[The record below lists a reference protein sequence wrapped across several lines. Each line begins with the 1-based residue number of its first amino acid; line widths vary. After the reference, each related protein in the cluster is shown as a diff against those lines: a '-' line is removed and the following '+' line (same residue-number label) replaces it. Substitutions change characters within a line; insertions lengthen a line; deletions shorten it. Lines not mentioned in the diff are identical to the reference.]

1 MTNINDKIEN
11 FELNTDQGK
20 FYFKDHIGK
29 NLVLFFFP
37 KADTTGCTKESVSF
51 SNLISDFEN
60 LNTIV
65 IGISKDTVE
74 KQKKFKSK
82 YDLKCILGSDVD
94 VKICSKF
101 GVWVE
106 KSMYGKKYMGIQ
118 RSTFLINTEGK
129 IQHIWNKVKVSGH
142 AEEVLEVVKKL

>member
-1 MTNINDKIEN
+1 MTNLNDKIES
-11 FELNTDQGK
+11 FELDTDQGK
-20 FYFKDHIGK
+20 FYSKDHAGK

-37 KADTTGCTKESVSF
+37 KADTTGCTKEATSF
-51 SNLISDFEN
+51 SNLINEFED

-74 KQKKFKSK
+74 KQIKFKSK

-94 VKICSKF
+94 IKICSKF

-118 RSTFLINTEGK
+118 RSTFLINTEQK
-129 IQHIWNKVKVSGH
+129 IQHIWNKVKVPGH

>member
-1 MTNINDKIEN
+1 MTNINDKIEA
-11 FELNTDQGK
+11 FELDTDQGK
-20 FYFKDHIGK
+20 FYSKDHIGK

-37 KADTTGCTKESVSF
+37 KADTTGCTKESMSF

-60 LNTIV
+60 LNTV
-65 IGISKDTVE
+65 VVGISKDTIE

-82 YDLKCILGSDVD
+82 YNLKCILGSDVD
-94 VKICSKF
+94 IKICSKF

-129 IQHIWNKVKVSGH
+129 IQHIWNKVKVPGH